1 MVIEKR
7 RKNEERRETV
17 TRKKSK
23 SPWWHKTKRAKED
36 ERGISLLEV
45 IIAMSIFGIAAI
57 VLLQGFVSA
66 GKINKK
72 SQGYL
77 IASELAENVMEEVK
91 SKSLE
96 KVSLAFNY
104 PIDLQKDGKSRFH
117 FLEGR
122 ESEINVQGGV
132 TIRELIKNNSKE
144 FQAVRKYRQGV
155 VNEEQVTSSILSKDE
170 GKTWEFVLR

>member
-1 MVIEKR
+1 M
-7 RKNEERRETV
+7 
-17 TRKKSK
+17 TRKKSR
-23 SPWWHKTKRAKED
+23 SPWLYKAKRAKED

-72 SQGYL
+72 SQDYL

-104 PIDLQKDGKSRFH
+104 PIDLQKDGKSRFY
-117 FLEGR
+117 FL
-122 ESEINVQGGV
+122 
-132 TIRELIKNNSKE
+132 
-144 FQAVRKYRQGV
+144 
-155 VNEEQVTSSILSKDE
+155 
-170 GKTWEFVLR
+170 